1 MKEKKVKKISSK
13 ALDKAVAEICAEISP
28 SSYLDYRLFLD
39 AVYLAIK
46 RRLGDQYTYADFAVS
61 LGYARGTVLHQ
72 IIRGY
77 RPLTS
82 KAGVKMALRLHLDT
96 NERQYFEAMV
106 EYGNAKTV
114 KQRDAA
120 FSVMQE
126 LKSRSLASE
135 LDRDLLEY
143 FSGWQHAVVREMI
156 AVPNADQS
164 AAAIATRIH
173 PRMTVGQIQ
182 RSLDLLERLHY
193 ILRDPGSGR
202 FVPAH
207 ERVETG
213 FKVKGM
219 GLMRFHQLM
228 MERAREAMVTVPAKR
243 RNIGAVTLR
252 CSEETALRLK
262 QMINEMQ
269 TRLLEEAEKDADG
282 DQVFQ
287 INVQLFPFTK

>member
-1 MKEKKVKKISSK
+1 MSKREEKK
-13 ALDKAVAEICAEISP
+13 ALTEAAAELNP
-28 SSYLDYRLFLD
+28 SAFLDYR
-39 AVYLAIK
+39 VYLEALFQALK
-46 RRLGDQYTYADFAVS
+46 RRLGAQHTYADFAAC
-61 LGYARGTVLHQ
+61 LGYARGTIMHQ

-77 RPLTS
+77 RPLTG
-82 KAGVKMALRLHLDT
+82 KAAVIVAEKLGLSGD
-96 NERQYFEAMV
+96 ERRYFEAMV
-106 EYGNAKTV
+106 AYGNAKTV

-120 FSVMQE
+120 FADMQE
-126 LKSRSLASE
+126 LKSRSLSSE

-143 FSGWQHAVVREMI
+143 FNSWQHAVVREII
-156 AVPNADQS
+156 AMPQVDQS

-173 PRMTVGQIQ
+173 PRMTATQVQ

-193 ILRDPGSGR
+193 ILRDPVSGR
-202 FVPAH
+202 FVPAQ

-219 GLMRFHQLM
+219 GLTRFHQLM

-252 CSEETALRLK
+252 CSEETAQRLK
-262 QMINEMQ
+262 LMINDFQ
-269 TRLLEEAEKDADG
+269 TRLLEEAEKDAGG

-287 INVQLFPFTK
+287 VNVQLFPFTK